1 LFFVNG
7 GTKLQEVPEIKN
19 CIIGAAP
26 NSLKR
31 KRGGISKGKKYARK
45 VEKPACGRQDA
56 KKVSRVKPWRLG
68 AFARA
73 LF

>member
-1 LFFVNG
+1 VNG

-31 KRGGISKGKKYARK
+31 KRGGISEGKKYARK
-45 VEKPACGRQDA
+45 VGKPALLQAYLPQAGR
-56 KKVSRVKPWRLG
+56 KENHC
-68 AFARA
+68 FAA
-73 LF
+73 

>member
-1 LFFVNG
+1 VNG

-31 KRGGISKGKKYARK
+31 KRGGISEGKKYARK
-45 VEKPACGRQDA
+45 VGKPACGRPTYRRQA
-56 KKVSRVKPWRLG
+56 GRKENHC
-68 AFARA
+68 FAP
-73 LF
+73 